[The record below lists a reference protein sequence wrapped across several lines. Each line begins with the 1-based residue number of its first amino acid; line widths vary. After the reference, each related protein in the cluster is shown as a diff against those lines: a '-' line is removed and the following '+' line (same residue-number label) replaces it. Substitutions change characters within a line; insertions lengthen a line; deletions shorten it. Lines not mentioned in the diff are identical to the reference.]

1 MRLLLLILLWSS
13 LGCVAQNKVD
23 SANVIN
29 PLRENEIIQPSN
41 RTKAI
46 MQINALKSGALVVR
60 LKTNDKS
67 IDAYRNSGRNDIADR
82 MEAERLVQNQKIAT
96 AFKTNFDF
104 CPVYFMYSRN
114 TNALLRGE
122 QGLFLND
129 TLGIDTSIHL
139 KQNFFLFAEY
149 GTVTSNQPGDSYHYS
164 GVNKTE
170 PSTNTMSTSTI
181 FMSDTSLQQLAEPFP
196 FYQVVY
202 LENYAKAID
211 KLNRALYKFFYGA
224 GSTLQ
229 EEKKKHKQ

>member
-1 MRLLLLILLWSS
+1 MRGLLFIFLCCS
-13 LGCVAQNKVD
+13 LGCMAQRGGD
-23 SANVIN
+23 STAVKN
-29 PLRENEIIQPSN
+29 PLTDKEIIQPTN
-41 RTKAI
+41 RTRAI
-46 MQINALKSGALVVR
+46 LQINALKAGALVVR

-67 IDAYRNSGRNDIADR
+67 IEAYRKNGRNDIAER
-82 MEAERLVQNQKIAT
+82 MEAERLLQNQKIVT

-114 TNALLRGE
+114 TLDLLKGNE
-122 QGLFLND
+122 HVFLND
-129 TLGIDTSIHL
+129 TLGADTSIHL
-139 KQNFFLFAEY
+139 KQAYFLFAEY
-149 GTVTSNQPGDSYHYS
+149 GTVTSNQPGDAYHYS

-181 FMSDTSLQQLAEPFP
+181 FISDTSLVQLAEPFP

-202 LENYAKAID
+202 LDNYAKAID
-211 KLNRALYKFFYGA
+211 KLNRALYKFFYNA